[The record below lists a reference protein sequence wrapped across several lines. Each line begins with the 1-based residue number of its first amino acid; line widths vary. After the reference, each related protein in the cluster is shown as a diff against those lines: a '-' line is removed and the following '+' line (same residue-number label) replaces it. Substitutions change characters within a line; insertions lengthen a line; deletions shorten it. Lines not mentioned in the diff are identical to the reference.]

1 MTDVF
6 PKFYVLAADG
16 LTHDIRYVKRYIS
29 DNYVLVGSDG
39 SHLSKGQW
47 DSECDK
53 YVRNGVW
60 IEVTEEQAREGAKP
74 GWKTKYYKR
83 RESAEFASDVVYLE
97 RYAHDQYQAF
107 NSLGA
112 VVTHKEWGQC
122 EDGHVASGEW
132 VEVSEADAKRRVMT
146 ENRFLELYRIR
157 DRIGQ
162 LGRNLQAFKD
172 ERHKIDDWMKF
183 ALKPETLQAIEDDV
197 NAKIAE
203 LKAEFANG

>member
-6 PKFYVLAADG
+6 PKFYVHATNGFKNGAKFMC
-16 LTHDIRYVKRYIS
+16 RYAGKTYALI
-29 DNYVLVGSDG
+29 GSDG
-39 SHLSKGQW
+39 TPITGGHW
-47 DSECDK
+47 DSGCDTF
-53 YVRNGVW
+53 VRSGVW
-60 IEVTEEQAREGAKP
+60 IEVTEEKAREGAKP
-74 GWKTKYYKR
+74 GWNTKYYKR

-97 RYAHDQYQAF
+97 RYLHDQYQAF

-112 VVTHKEWGQC
+112 VVTHKEWEEC

-146 ENRFLELYRIR
+146 EDRFLVLQEMHGRIR
-157 DRIGQ
+157 KLRGH
-162 LGRNLQAFKD
+162 LEVFKD
-172 ERHKIDDWMKF
+172 DRHKVGDWMKF

>member
-6 PKFYVLAADG
+6 PKFYVSATGSFVCNGKYLQRDADG
-16 LTHDIRYVKRYIS
+16 FYVMI
-29 DNYVLVGSDG
+29 GSDG
-39 SHLSKGQW
+39 LRITRDKWGSW
-47 DSECDK
+47 CDEH
-53 YVRNGVW
+53 VHSGRW
-60 IEVTEEQAREGAKP
+60 REVTASEAREGVEQ

-97 RYAHDQYQAF
+97 RYSENVYQAF
-107 NSLGA
+107 NSLGE

-122 EDGHVASGEW
+122 EDGYVASGEW
-132 VEVSEADAKRRVMT
+132 VEVPEADAKRRVMT
-146 ENRFLELYRIR
+146 EKRFLELYRTR
-157 DRIGQ
+157 DRILQ